1 MTNTLFYF
9 WLMFTTSFLLILYHK
24 NECNAYSDN
33 TKKDSSPTSNLLQPD
48 INDKIIRLDS
58 GVVSGLSKQWNNT
71 NTNSSNG
78 GFHHSSSSEIGS
90 NITTGK
96 TKYEI
101 TKETKSSRQY
111 HLSKR
116 KLLSF
121 LSQHLESSTSSY
133 VSSSTKYEHIT
144 QLENGSKGN
153 EILSQRR
160 TCLLYTSD
168 AADE

>member
-1 MTNTLFYF
+1 MY
-9 WLMFTTSFLLILYHK
+9 
-24 NECNAYSDN
+24 NAYSDN
-33 TKKDSSPTSNLLQPD
+33 TKKYSSLTSNLLQPD
-48 INDKIIRLDS
+48 INDKIIRLVSS
-58 GVVSGLSKQWNNT
+58 GPSKQWNTT

-78 GFHHSSSSEIGS
+78 GFHLSSEIGS

-96 TKYEI
+96 RKYEI

-121 LSQHLESSTSSY
+121 LSQHLESSTSPY
-133 VSSSTKYEHIT
+133 ITSSTKYEHIS

-153 EILSQRR
+153 EILSQ
-160 TCLLYTSD
+160 TTNKYNDSIKFQKSNVIHPPTYHSVSD
-168 AADE
+168 RNIFILFLK